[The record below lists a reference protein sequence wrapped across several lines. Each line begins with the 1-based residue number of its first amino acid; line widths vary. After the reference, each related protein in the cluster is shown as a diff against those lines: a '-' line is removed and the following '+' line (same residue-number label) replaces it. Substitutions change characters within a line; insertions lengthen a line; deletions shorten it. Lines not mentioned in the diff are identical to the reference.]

1 MNDHHVMRQ
10 TVLVV
15 DDTPANIT
23 VLGETL
29 RPHYQVR
36 VAISGERALRAVALS
51 PQPDLILLDI
61 MMADMDGYEVLNT
74 LKANEATRDI
84 PVIFITA
91 MDSVESETQGLALGA
106 VDYITK
112 PLNPDIVL
120 ARVRTH
126 IELSQA
132 RSRLNDQNAWLEQ
145 EVSRRMREN
154 ALIQDLSLRALA
166 CLAEVRDTETGN
178 HILRTQSFVDLL
190 ARHLADHPDYRAAL
204 AGERLGMVVKSAPLH
219 DIGKIGIPDS
229 ILLKPGRLT
238 PEEFEVMKA
247 HPLIGAQAIA
257 RAMERALAGS
267 EEVPGSLTG
276 GAFAFMETAHE
287 IALGHHEKWDGSGY
301 PAGLKGDEIPVSA
314 RLMALA
320 DVFDALISRRIY
332 KPPMSFEE
340 VSRIIVAERGRH
352 FDPLIVDAFLALRP
366 RFAEVARRLAD
377 AEPAAS
383 TTA

>member
-1 MNDHHVMRQ
+1 MNDQHVMRH

-51 PQPDLILLDI
+51 PRPDLILLDI
-61 MMADMDGYEVLNT
+61 MMPDMDGYEVLNA
-74 LKANEATRDI
+74 LKADEATRDI

-132 RSRLNDQNAWLEQ
+132 RSRLNDQNAWLER

-154 ALIQDLSLRALA
+154 ALIRDLSLRALA

-204 AGERLGMVVKSAPLH
+204 AGERLGMAVKSAPLH

-247 HPLIGAQAIA
+247 HPLIGAQAIT

-267 EEVPGSLTG
+267 DEVLGNLAD
-276 GAFAFMETAHE
+276 GAFAFMETARE

-301 PAGLKGDEIPVSA
+301 PAGLKGDEIPISA

-320 DVFDALISRRIY
+320 DVFDALLSRRIY
-332 KPPMSFEE
+332 KPSMSFDE

-352 FDPLIVDAFLALRP
+352 FDPVIVDAFLALRP

-383 TTA
+383 TAA

>member
-1 MNDHHVMRQ
+1 MNDRHGTRH

-61 MMADMDGYEVLNT
+61 MMAGMDGYEVLNT

-204 AGERLGMVVKSAPLH
+204 AGERLGMAVKSAPLH

-247 HPLIGAQAIA
+247 HPLIGAQAIT

-267 EEVPGSLTG
+267 DEVLGNLAD
-276 GAFAFMETAHE
+276 GAFAFMETARE

-301 PAGLKGDEIPVSA
+301 PAGLKGDEIPISA

-320 DVFDALISRRIY
+320 DVFDALLSRRIY
-332 KPPMSFEE
+332 KPSMSFDE

-352 FDPLIVDAFLALRP
+352 FDPVIVDAFLALRP

-383 TTA
+383 TAA